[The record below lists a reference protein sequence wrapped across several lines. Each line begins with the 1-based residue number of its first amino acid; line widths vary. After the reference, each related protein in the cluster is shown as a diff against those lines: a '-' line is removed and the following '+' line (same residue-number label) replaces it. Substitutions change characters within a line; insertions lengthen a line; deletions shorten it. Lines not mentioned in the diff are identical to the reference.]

1 MGLVRSALRPLAVAG
16 LLRELRAA
24 AGADKPLVVGGARE
38 LAQALRRELARGGVE
53 GAIRLGGDPDGAAAL
68 VYVLAGDPTEE
79 DEAALRAAERA
90 GVPVVCL
97 LAGPASVRDVPY
109 VPATEVVRAEPG
121 QGFPTE
127 ALARALARRLGEAA
141 TPLAA
146 RLPVLRE
153 AVCNELIRRFSRTN
167 ALVGAAVFIPGADLP
182 VLTLNELRLVLRI
195 ADAHGYEIDAGRLP
209 EVLATLG
216 AGFGF
221 RAVAREAL
229 AVVPIAGWA
238 VKGAVAYGGTRAL
251 GEAAVRYFAARTPV
265 RRIEGER
272 LEL

>member
-1 MGLVRSALRPLAVAG
+1 
-16 LLRELRAA
+16 
-24 AGADKPLVVGGARE
+24 
-38 LAQALRRELARGGVE
+38 
-53 GAIRLGGDPDGAAAL
+53 
-68 VYVLAGDPTEE
+68 
-79 DEAALRAAERA
+79 
-90 GVPVVCL
+90 
-97 LAGPASVRDVPY
+97 
-109 VPATEVVRAEPG
+109 
-121 QGFPTE
+121 
-127 ALARALARRLGEAA
+127 
-141 TPLAA
+141 
-146 RLPVLRE
+146 
-153 AVCNELIRRFSRTN
+153 
-167 ALVGAAVFIPGADLP
+167 